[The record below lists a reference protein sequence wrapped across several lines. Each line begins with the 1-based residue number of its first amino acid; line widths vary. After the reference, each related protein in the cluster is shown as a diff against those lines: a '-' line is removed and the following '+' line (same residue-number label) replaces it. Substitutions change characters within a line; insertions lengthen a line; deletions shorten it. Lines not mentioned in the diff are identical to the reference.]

1 MNRPKS
7 QTKKTNAWEIGS
19 FCFSLILLL
28 LFINIIERDPD
39 SFDDKGGKGTVFAF
53 DSLFHLVYN
62 IVREANAL
70 IRRRRNGR
78 YFEFSHFDPSLQ
90 YIIEYLLHSC
100 QEKSNFVIYKC
111 VNRAVFYKMRS
122 NY

>member
-39 SFDDKGGKGTVFAF
+39 SLDDKGGKGTVFAF

-70 IRRRRNGR
+70 IRRRRDGR
-78 YFEFSHFDPSLQ
+78 YFEFSHFDHSLQ

-100 QEKSNFVIYKC
+100 Q
-111 VNRAVFYKMRS
+111 
-122 NY
+122 

>member
-39 SFDDKGGKGTVFAF
+39 SFDDKCGKGTVFAF
-53 DSLFHLVYN
+53 DSLFHLGYLYGLAHIHLDHRSACEVYTVVETSCHSADESDYHDQYRN
-62 IVREANAL
+62 TVVYLSVFDEMKILMYRE
-70 IRRRRNGR
+70 
-78 YFEFSHFDPSLQ
+78 
-90 YIIEYLLHSC
+90 
-100 QEKSNFVIYKC
+100 
-111 VNRAVFYKMRS
+111 
-122 NY
+122 

>member
-7 QTKKTNAWEIGS
+7 QTKKTNGWEIGS

-39 SFDDKGGKGTVFAF
+39 SLDDKCGKGTVFAF

-78 YFEFSHFDPSLQ
+78 YFEFSHFD
-90 YIIEYLLHSC
+90 HS
-100 QEKSNFVIYKC
+100 
-111 VNRAVFYKMRS
+111 
-122 NY
+122 

>member
-39 SFDDKGGKGTVFAF
+39 SFDDKGCKGTVFAF

-62 IVREANAL
+62 IVREANPL
-70 IRRRRNGR
+70 IRRRRNGW
-78 YFEFSHFDPSLQ
+78 YFVFSHFYYCLYDIFK
-90 YIIEYLLHSC
+90 Y
-100 QEKSNFVIYKC
+100 F
-111 VNRAVFYKMRS
+111 F
-122 NY
+122 